1 MNDASKKNEGK
12 KLLEGLMKRLIRYS
26 SANVPQ
32 PLPVIE
38 EKAENRL
45 STDGLISWKI
55 ILKEWE
61 KVSAKD
67 KKVISSLLT
76 LNSFDIMETFDMT
89 SNLLEE
95 QKDTAY
101 FIQNHP
107 EYGKS
112 EEDINTAIAAD
123 DFSDILKD

>member
-1 MNDASKKNEGK
+1 MNDDAKKMARSMMAE
-12 KLLEGLMKRLIRYS
+12 LMKKMLQHSPI
-26 SANVPQ
+26 NVPQ
-32 PLPVIE
+32 PLPLIE
-38 EKAENRL
+38 EKANTRL

-76 LNSFDIMETFDMT
+76 LNSFDLIETFDIT
-89 SNLLEE
+89 SNLLDE
-95 QKDTAY
+95 QKATADY
-101 FIQNHP
+101 VREHP

-112 EEDINTAIAAD
+112 EDEIKAGLNLENFD
-123 DFSDILKD
+123 DLFKD